1 MFDTHCHIHGQEFDK
16 HRDQLI
22 AQIQEQQLK
31 LVCIGTTLADS
42 QKAVDYVQEYE
53 SMWATVGLHP
63 HEVVSISDPAYL
75 RQELKRLA
83 KYSSVVGL
91 GETGFDFYYNDK
103 EVLYSWQRKLFQ
115 VHIELAQE
123 LQLPLII
130 HTRDAFPETYELLS
144 QYQDLTVIYHCF
156 TGSPYWVDR
165 LLSLP
170 HISYFSFSGLITFKK
185 KTENIQEAVKVVPE
199 DRILVE
205 TDSPYLAP
213 EPFRGKQNQPLYIQY
228 MIEKIAHIRGCSV
241 ETQEEILD
249 TNACQVFQITS

>member
-1 MFDTHCHIHGQEFDK
+1 MFDTHCHIHGHEFD
-16 HRDQLI
+16 HDRDQLI

-123 LQLPLII
+123 LHLPIII

-144 QYQDLTVIYHCF
+144 QYRDLTVIYHCF
-156 TGSPYWVDR
+156 TGSPYWVEQ

-170 HISYFSFSGLITFKK
+170 HTSYFSFSGLITFRK
-185 KTENIQEAVKVVPE
+185 KTENIQEAVKQVPE
-199 DRILVE
+199 DRILAE

-213 EPFRGKQNQPLYIQY
+213 EPFRGRQNQPLYVQY
-228 MIEKIAHIRGCSV
+228 VIEKIAFLWGYSRKD
-241 ETQEEILD
+241 QEEIID
-249 TNACQVFQITS
+249 ANAQRVFQISS